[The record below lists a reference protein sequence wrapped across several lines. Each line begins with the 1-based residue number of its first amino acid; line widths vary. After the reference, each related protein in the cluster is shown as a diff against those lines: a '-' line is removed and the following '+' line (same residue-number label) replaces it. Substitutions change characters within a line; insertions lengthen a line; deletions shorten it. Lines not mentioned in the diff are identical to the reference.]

1 MDIQLNSIPK
11 INNVSKVSTVSRDFL
26 DTEFEIS
33 KLKFKVKEEGKKNK
47 SSLKYKEESLT
58 LYYKPECPYCQKVLN
73 FLETEDISMTLK
85 DMSKDPSLKE
95 ELIAIGEKKQVPC
108 LIHDGKPLYES
119 DDIIKWLKSS

>member
-47 SSLKYKEESLT
+47 S
-58 LYYKPECPYCQKVLN
+58 N
-73 FLETEDISMTLK
+73 
-85 DMSKDPSLKE
+85 
-95 ELIAIGEKKQVPC
+95 
-108 LIHDGKPLYES
+108 IHMFTS
-119 DDIIKWLKSS
+119 